1 MSSGGDMP
9 RVLRGALESESTP
22 SSGEDGGESAAT
34 RGIADLP
41 GPRGLPVAGNALQL
55 RPDRLHLTLER
66 WAGQY
71 GPTFRFGLGPRTV
84 VAFAGPDAINAILRD
99 RPDGF
104 RRWREIQEVAH
115 EAGVHGV
122 FSAEGA
128 DWRRQ
133 RRLAVTALNT
143 HHLHRYFE
151 VIRVCAERL
160 HARLASAADTGEP
173 VDLKRAFRAFTT
185 DVTSWLAF
193 GHDLNTLQRDS
204 ELQVHIQRVLTMV
217 SRHITAPVPYWR
229 YLKWP
234 ADRAGER
241 SLDAL
246 RTAVDG
252 FIARARARMDAR
264 PELYERPENFLE
276 GVLAAQREGRYSDQE
291 VFANTF
297 TMLLAGEDTT
307 AQALSW
313 TAWFIARDP
322 ALQRRLADA
331 ARTALGDT
339 RVPASVD
346 VATSFAYGEAVLLE
360 TMRLKS
366 PAPMLFVEPLKDTS
380 VSGVELPRGTRVILL
395 TRYAAMHDSRAFDPQ
410 REREPKRLLNFGAG
424 PRFCPGR
431 NLALLEARVALA
443 MLARGFELALHP
455 GAPPVRERLAFTMQ
469 PTGLRVLLRERQ

>member
-1 MSSGGDMP
+1 VSPARS
-9 RVLRGALESESTP
+9 
-22 SSGEDGGESAAT
+22 
-34 RGIADLP
+34 
-41 GPRGLPVAGNALQL
+41 QL
-55 RPDRLHLTLER
+55 
-66 WAGQY
+66 
-71 GPTFRFGLGPRTV
+71 
-84 VAFAGPDAINAILRD
+84 
-99 RPDGF
+99 
-104 RRWREIQEVAH
+104 
-115 EAGVHGV
+115 
-122 FSAEGA
+122 AEG
-128 DWRRQ
+128 R
-133 RRLAVTALNT
+133 
-143 HHLHRYFE
+143 
-151 VIRVCAERL
+151 
-160 HARLASAADTGEP
+160 
-173 VDLKRAFRAFTT
+173 
-185 DVTSWLAF
+185 
-193 GHDLNTLQRDS
+193 
-204 ELQVHIQRVLTMV
+204 
-217 SRHITAPVPYWR
+217 APVPYWR
-229 YLKWP
+229 YLKSP

-331 ARTALGDT
+331 ARAALGDT

-455 GAPPVRERLAFTMQ
+455 DAPPVRERLAFTMQ